1 MKNNL
6 LFSTALVAAAFAA
19 TDARAEKDQV
29 WAIDGNHTVESAI
42 VLQENSDQY
51 IKGVVF
57 TGNANVLID
66 GIRQHGGDAP
76 EDETLKGKYTRN
88 TITDNTGAGAKGGF
102 VDIQSGTATI
112 ANGGSIE
119 VTDLTISGGTV
130 NVNGGDIRLLNTDDA
145 EAIKNNGW
153 TTGSLLNA
161 KNLQMSGGTVN
172 VSDGAI
178 IGGENMKVSG
188 GMLML
193 KPLNWPQCR
202 LPTLMETV

>member
-88 TITDNTGAGAKGGF
+88 TITDNTGAGAKGHHYQRRF
-102 VDIQSGTATI
+102 DRSNRPDHQRR
-112 ANGGSIE
+112 N
-119 VTDLTISGGTV
+119 
-130 NVNGGDIRLLNTDDA
+130 R
-145 EAIKNNGW
+145 K
-153 TTGSLLNA
+153 
-161 KNLQMSGGTVN
+161 
-172 VSDGAI
+172 
-178 IGGENMKVSG
+178 
-188 GMLML
+188 
-193 KPLNWPQCR
+193 R
-202 LPTLMETV
+202 